1 MPIERSLTTE
11 QYQALPEIDKP
22 LYEATDSGGYQ
33 FSGGN
38 VGALKRAKDHEVAK
52 RRDVT
57 KELESIKKQL
67 ASIESAK
74 ADAEHNKAVETQ
86 NNEALNKSWQ
96 EKFDKAIAKEQERS
110 AKLQESIRRSHLES
124 VINDVTNDLSVPKF
138 AHLVKPMIEKRI
150 DVKLNDDGRPQTII
164 RDLEGNETENTIKD
178 LTKELRADKRNADV
192 LKDIPV
198 GSGTT
203 DQPKSQ
209 DLQVSDPKVE
219 PSPFEG
225 LGYQPKL
232 SKEDRLLDEFRRVVK
247 TTPQRVTEFAKYI
260 PEMPQGDF

>member
-1 MPIERSLTTE
+1 MPIERSLTSE
-11 QYQALPEIDKP
+11 QFQALPEIDKP
-22 LYEATDSGGYQ
+22 LYEANDSGGYT
-33 FSGGN
+33 FNGGN

-74 ADAEHNKAVETQ
+74 AEAEHNKTVETQ

-96 EKFDKAIAKEQERS
+96 EKYDKAIAKEQERS
-110 AKLQESIRRSHLES
+110 NKLQESIRRSHRET
-124 VINDVTNDLSVPKF
+124 VIENLTNELSVPKF

-150 DVKLNDDGRPQTII
+150 DVKLNDDGLPQTII
-164 RDLEGNETENTIKD
+164 KDTEGKETANTIKD
-178 LTKELRADKRNADV
+178 LTEELRGDKRNADV
-192 LKDIPV
+192 LKDMPV

-203 DQPKSQ
+203 DQPKSK
-209 DLQVSDPKVE
+209 DLQVRDPKVE

-232 SKEDRLLDEFRRVVK
+232 SKEDNLIDEFRRVVK

-260 PEMPQGDF
+260 PELPPSDF